1 MIFADSWHG
10 WQAFLRVSTF
20 WNEKCILNPVP
31 MSFPGL
37 SEEEGKRWPL
47 GLRACFFFAA
57 YLAGGFLSTRLLFAP
72 YNAIVFWPP
81 SGLMLGALL
90 VAGPGEWFAF
100 VLAAV
105 PASILF
111 ETSVHHHSPLL
122 GAAFACGNIVE
133 ATVGNWFLRRFLG
146 GVPRLER
153 SRDVLR
159 LVLVCAVIAAIGATT
174 GLFCANVF
182 YNDMPLTRLWPLW
195 WSADALG
202 LLIFTPFVLAWAGPG
217 RRTPAGLAKVLS
229 PESALFFLILAAGG
243 AIAFGGI
250 PLMDVQMPY
259 PSVVFPL
266 LLWGSMRLPARTL
279 TAGMV
284 LIAVICAASMAAGGG
299 TSWIATFGPM
309 RTLVHLQAF
318 LCVCEICV
326 LFPGAMVAQRRIA
339 EARVLALNEN
349 LERRVCERTAELEA
363 SRSEFRE
370 LTSIAPVGIFR
381 MDAAKQVIFVNEK
394 WCAMAG
400 ISTEEA
406 NGQGWLTAVHP
417 MDRAR
422 VLDDWSGHGELHGLD
437 FRFSSHAG
445 AVTWVLAQF
454 TPQIQD
460 DKLTGYIGCITDI
473 TARKQAEILL
483 QQTQQQL
490 ETGIRERTTELSRR
504 NEELSRQ
511 MTERDRIARELLD
524 SESTLRAFFQSAP
537 MMMGI
542 VELMRDDIFFVSV
555 NASAATAFMG
565 AGSLPSAGRTVRE
578 MGWTSEETEPW
589 LEKFRESE
597 RLRQPM
603 RLRQRRMIGG
613 QEREI
618 AATVFFLGRA
628 AAGQPRYCYVAEDIT
643 ESARSQETTERFRAI
658 LEATT
663 DMVGMA
669 DKFGRFFYINGAG
682 RDLLGLAPDEP
693 LTGLRLPEVH
703 APWASDLV
711 ALEGLPVAMI
721 EGAWQGET
729 AVLSRNGPDVP
740 ASELI
745 LAHKSPSGS
754 VEFLSTIIRDM
765 SEQKEAEVR
774 IKASLEEK
782 EVLLKEIHHRV
793 KNNLQIVSS
802 LLQLQAS
809 YIRDPEALNIFE
821 ESRDRIKSMA
831 LIHEQLYQSNDLA
844 QIDFP
849 EYLRSL
855 LNMVLSAHRTK
866 NVRVETQLHVDP
878 VSLDLDTAIPVGLIT
893 NELVTNSLKYAFAG
907 RSVGEIGVRLTKS
920 DTGDYLLMVSDN
932 GVGLPEKFN
941 FDKATS
947 LGLRLVRILARQM
960 RARLEISNGMGT
972 QFRVY
977 FKSQSNA

>member
-1 MIFADSWHG
+1 M
-10 WQAFLRVSTF
+10 LVS
-20 WNEKCILNPVP
+20 
-31 MSFPGL
+31 
-37 SEEEGKRWPL
+37 
-47 GLRACFFFAA
+47 
-57 YLAGGFLSTRLLFAP
+57 AG
-72 YNAIVFWPP
+72 
-81 SGLMLGALL
+81 
-90 VAGPGEWFAF
+90 
-100 VLAAV
+100 LAAV
-105 PASILF
+105 GAGCTLLFTVHFAS
-111 ETSVHHHSPLL
+111 
-122 GAAFACGNIVE
+122 
-133 ATVGNWFLRRFLG
+133 
-146 GVPRLER
+146 
-153 SRDVLR
+153 D
-159 LVLVCAVIAAIGATT
+159 IA
-174 GLFCANVF
+174 L
-182 YNDMPLTRLWPLW
+182 PPLWPLW

-202 LLIFTPFVLAWAGPG
+202 LMIFAPLVLAWAG
-217 RRTPAGLAKVLS
+217 RTSADQPERGKTLSAESFLFLAILGVTAAAVFDATPFLGLRIPFPAA
-229 PESALFFLILAAGG
+229 
-243 AIAFGGI
+243 
-250 PLMDVQMPY
+250 
-259 PSVVFPL
+259 VFPL
-266 LLWGSMRLPARTL
+266 LMWGSMRLSARTS
-279 TAGMV
+279 T
-284 LIAVICAASMAAGGG
+284 ASMVILAGVTAACLSAGGG
-299 TSWIATFGPM
+299 TFWLVSFGPT
-309 RTLVHLQAF
+309 RTLTHLQAF
-318 LCVCEICV
+318 LCVSQLCL
-326 LFPGAMVAQRRIA
+326 LFSGAMVGGRRSA
-339 EARVLALNEN
+339 EARVNALNEN
-349 LERRVCERTAELEA
+349 LERSVSSRTAELEE
-363 SRSEFRE
+363 SRSRYRE
-370 LTSIAPVGIFR
+370 LTGIAPVGIFR
-381 MDAAKQVIFVNEK
+381 MDAARQIIYVNEK
-394 WCAMAG
+394 WCAMTG
-400 ISTEEA
+400 ISAEKA
-406 NGQGWLTAVHP
+406 AGLGWLAAVHP
-417 MDRAR
+417 MDRGYVTEHFAGQDEIR
-422 VLDDWSGHGELHGLD
+422 NFE
-437 FRFSSHAG
+437 FRFSLPGG
-445 AVTWVLAQF
+445 AVTWVLAQCV
-454 TPQIQD
+454 PQTQD
-460 DKLTGYIGCITDI
+460 DRVAGYIGCITDM
-473 TARKQAEILL
+473 TARKQAELLL
-483 QQTQQQL
+483 QQTQEQL
-490 ETGIRERTTELSRR
+490 ETGICEATAELSRR
-504 NEELSRQ
+504 NEELNQQ
-511 MTERDRIARELLD
+511 MAERDRIARELLD

-555 NASAATAFMG
+555 NAAASSTLMA
-565 AGSLPSAGRTVRE
+565 AGSLPAAGRTVRE
-578 MGWTSEETEPW
+578 MGWTAEEIEPW

-597 RLRQPM
+597 RRRQPS
-603 RLRQRRMIGG
+603 RLRLRRMIGG
-613 QEREI
+613 QERDFT
-618 AATVFFLGRA
+618 ATVSFLGRSV
-628 AAGQPRYCYVAEDIT
+628 AGQPRYCYVAEDIT
-643 ESARSQETTERFRAI
+643 ESARSQETSERFRAI

-703 APWASDLV
+703 APWAADLV

-729 AVLSRNGPDVP
+729 AVLSRNGPEVP

-782 EVLLKEIHHRV
+782 EILLKEIHHRV

-809 YIRDPEALNIFE
+809 YIKDTDALQIFE

-855 LNMVLSAHRTK
+855 LNMVLSAHRSNRT
-866 NVRVETQLHVDP
+866 RVETNLHVDP

-920 DTGDYLLMVSDN
+920 ESGDFLLMISDN

-947 LGLRLVRILARQM
+947 LGLRLVRILTRQM

-977 FKSQSNA
+977 FKSQANA

>member
-1 MIFADSWHG
+1 MA
-10 WQAFLRVSTF
+10 L
-20 WNEKCILNPVP
+20 
-31 MSFPGL
+31 PGF
-37 SEEEGKRWPL
+37 SKEEPKRWPL
-47 GLRACFFFAA
+47 AVRACLFFVA
-57 YLAGGFLSTRLLFAP
+57 YLAGGLLSTRLLFAP

-81 SGLMLGALL
+81 SGLMLGAFL
-90 VAGPGEWFAF
+90 VAGPGEWLAF
-100 VLAAV
+100 VIAAI
-105 PASILF
+105 PASIFF
-111 ETSVHHHSPLL
+111 ETSFHHHSPLL
-122 GAAFACGNIVE
+122 GAAFACGNILE
-133 ATVGNWFLRRFLG
+133 AGVGNWILRRSG

-153 SRDVLR
+153 GRDVLR
-159 LVLVCAVIAAIGATT
+159 LVLVSAGIAVIGATA
-174 GLFCANVF
+174 GLLSTNFF
-182 YNDMPLTRLWPLW
+182 YSDVRLTHLWPLW

-202 LLIFTPFVLAWAGPG
+202 LFIFTPL
-217 RRTPAGLAKVLS
+217 VLS
-229 PESALFFLILAAGG
+229 WTGPARGISQAGRDNVFSTESVIFFAILAAAAG
-243 AIAFGGI
+243 IAFGGI
-250 PLMDVQMPY
+250 PLLDTQMPY
-259 PSVVFPL
+259 PAVTFPL
-266 LLWGSMRLPARTL
+266 LLWGSMRLPFRTL
-279 TAGMV
+279 TTGMI
-284 LIAVICAASMAAGGG
+284 LLATIAAASMAAGGG
-299 TSWIATFGPM
+299 GVWLVAYGPV

-318 LCVCEICV
+318 LTVCQLCL
-326 LFPGAMVAQRRIA
+326 LFPGAIVAQRRIA
-339 EARVLALNEN
+339 EIRVQSLNES
-349 LERRVCERTAELEA
+349 LERRVSDRTAELEE
-363 SRSEFRE
+363 SRSQYRE
-370 LTSIAPVGIFR
+370 LTNIAPVGIFR
-381 MDAAKQVIFVNEK
+381 LDADKQIIYVNDK
-394 WCAMAG
+394 WCAIAG
-400 ISTEEA
+400 INADEA
-406 NGQGWLTAVHP
+406 QGQRWLAAVHP

-422 VLDDWSGHGELHGLD
+422 VSDDWSGHGELRGLD
-437 FRFSSHAG
+437 FRFALPG
-445 AVTWVLAQF
+445 GTITWVLAQY
-454 TPQIQD
+454 TPQIED
-460 DKLTGYIGCITDI
+460 ETLTGYIGCITDI

-490 ETGIRERTTELSRR
+490 ESGIRERTTELSRR
-504 NEELSRQ
+504 NEELNRQ
-511 MTERDRIARELLD
+511 MTERDRIARELLE

-578 MGWTSEETEPW
+578 MGWSDEETAPW
-589 LEKFRESE
+589 LEKFRDSE

-618 AATVFFLGRA
+618 AATVFFLGRS

-693 LTGLRLPEVH
+693 VAGLRLPEVH
-703 APWASDLV
+703 AAWAADLV

-809 YIRDPEALNIFE
+809 YIKDVDALNIFE

-866 NVRVETQLHVDP
+866 SVRVETQLHVDP

-907 RSVGEIGVRLTKS
+907 RNVGEIGVRLTRS
-920 DTGDYLLMVSDN
+920 EAGDYLLMVSDN

-947 LGLRLVRILARQM
+947 LGLRLVRILTKQM

>member
-1 MIFADSWHG
+1 M
-10 WQAFLRVSTF
+10 
-20 WNEKCILNPVP
+20 
-31 MSFPGL
+31 
-37 SEEEGKRWPL
+37 
-47 GLRACFFFAA
+47 
-57 YLAGGFLSTRLLFAP
+57 
-72 YNAIVFWPP
+72 
-81 SGLMLGALL
+81 
-90 VAGPGEWFAF
+90 
-100 VLAAV
+100 
-105 PASILF
+105 
-111 ETSVHHHSPLL
+111 
-122 GAAFACGNIVE
+122 
-133 ATVGNWFLRRFLG
+133 
-146 GVPRLER
+146 PRLGKP
-153 SRDVLR
+153 RDVLR
-159 LVLVCAVIAAIGATT
+159 LVMICLAVAVIGATC
-174 GLFCANVF
+174 GLVF
-182 YNDMPLTRLWPLW
+182 ENLFLDDVPVLRLWPFW

-202 LLIFTPFVLAWAGPG
+202 LVIFTPLMLAWAGPQSKSAAPVRSG
-217 RRTPAGLAKVLS
+217 NSVFM
-229 PESALFFLILAAGG
+229 ESAGFIAVLVIGG
-243 AIAFGGI
+243 AIAFGGT
-250 PLMDVQMPY
+250 PLKVEMPY
-259 PSVVFPL
+259 PSVTFPL
-266 LLWGSMRLPARTL
+266 LLWGSMRLSSRTL
-279 TAGMV
+279 TGGMV
-284 LIAVICAASMAAGGG
+284 LLAFIAALSMAGGG
-299 TSWIATFGPM
+299 GKFWIETFGPV

-318 LCVCEICV
+318 LWVSQLCI
-326 LFPGAMVAQRRIA
+326 LFPSAMVAQRRIA
-339 EARVLALNEN
+339 ESRVKSLNES
-349 LERRVCERTAELEA
+349 LERRVTDRTAELEE
-363 SRSEFRE
+363 SRSRYRE

-381 MDAAKQVIFVNEK
+381 MDAEKQIIYVNEK

-400 ISTEEA
+400 IPAETA
-406 NGQGWLTAVHP
+406 YGQGWLAVVHA
-417 MDRAR
+417 MDRGR
-422 VLDDWSGHGELHGLD
+422 VTGDWSGNREVQDLD
-437 FRFSSHAG
+437 FRFVLPGGS
-445 AVTWVLAQF
+445 VTWVVAQF
-454 TPQIQD
+454 APQIQD
-460 DKLTGYIGCITDI
+460 DKLMGYIGCMLDI
-473 TARKQAEILL
+473 TERKQAEILL
-483 QQTQQQL
+483 HQTQQQL
-490 ETGIRERTTELSRR
+490 ETGIRERTAELSRR

-511 MTERDRIARELLD
+511 MGERDRIARELLE

-555 NASAATAFMG
+555 NSSAASTLMG
-565 AGSLPSAGRTVRE
+565 AGTLPAAGRTTRE
-578 MGWTSEETEPW
+578 LGWTPEEIEPW

-597 RLRQPM
+597 RRRQPM
-603 RLRQRRMIGG
+603 RMRVRRMIGG
-613 QEREI
+613 QERDF
-618 AATVFFLGRA
+618 AATVSFLGRS
-628 AAGQPRYCYVAEDIT
+628 AAGTPRYCYVAEDIT

-669 DKFGRFFYINGAG
+669 DKFGRLFYINGAG

-693 LTGLRLPEVH
+693 LTGLRLPDVH

-729 AVLSRNGPDVP
+729 AVLSRNGPEVP

-809 YIRDPEALNIFE
+809 YIKDADALNIFE

-855 LNMVLSAHRTK
+855 LNMVMSAHRT
-866 NVRVETQLHVDP
+866 NRTRVETKLHVDP
-878 VSLDLDTAIPVGLIT
+878 VQLDLDTAIPVGLIT

-907 RSVGEIGVRLTKS
+907 RTVGEIGVRLTSSKE
-920 DTGDYLLMVSDN
+920 GDFVLIISDN

-941 FDKATS
+941 FDKASS
-947 LGLRLVRILARQM
+947 LGLRLVRILTKQM

-972 QFRVY
+972 EFRVY
-977 FKSQSNA
+977 FKSQVTATA

>member
-1 MIFADSWHG
+1 
-10 WQAFLRVSTF
+10 
-20 WNEKCILNPVP
+20 
-31 MSFPGL
+31 MSLTGFPEVR
-37 SEEEGKRWPL
+37 SKRWPL
-47 GLRACFFFAA
+47 AIRALLFLVA
-57 YLAGGFLSTRLLFAP
+57 YLVGGFLGTRLLFAP
-72 YNAIVFWPP
+72 YDVVAFSPP

-90 VAGPGEWFAF
+90 VAGPGEWIAF
-100 VLAAV
+100 VLAAL
-105 PASILF
+105 PASIF
-111 ETSVHHHSPLL
+111 VEVYVQHHSPLM
-122 GAAFACGNIVE
+122 GVAFVCGNFAE
-133 ATVGNWFLRRFLG
+133 AAVGNWLLRRFLG

-153 SRDVLR
+153 ASDVLR
-159 LVLVCAVIAAIGATT
+159 LALVCPVVAVIGATFSVV
-174 GLFCANVF
+174 LANCFFSDVS
-182 YNDMPLTRLWPLW
+182 LLHLWPYS
-195 WSADALG
+195 WSADTVG
-202 LLIFTPFVLAWAGPG
+202 LLIFTPLVLAWAQGAPDAPSQAG
-217 RRTPAGLAKVLS
+217 RGKVLTV
-229 PESALFFLILAAGG
+229 ESGSFFAILGIAA
-243 AIAFGGI
+243 AIAFGGA
-250 PLMDVQMPY
+250 PFLDVQMPF
-259 PSVVFPL
+259 PSIAFPL
-266 LLWGSMRLPARTL
+266 LLWGSMRLPVRTL

-284 LIAVICAASMAAGGG
+284 LLAALAALCMAAGGG
-299 TSWIATFGPM
+299 SVWVSTFGPT
-309 RTLVHLQAF
+309 RTLVHLQTF
-318 LCVCEICV
+318 LCVSQLCI
-326 LFPGAMVAQRRIA
+326 LLPGAMVAQRRIA
-339 EARVLALNEN
+339 ETRVQSLNES
-349 LERRVCERTAELEA
+349 LERRVSNRTAELEE
-363 SRSEFRE
+363 SRSRYRE
-370 LTSIAPVGIFR
+370 LASIAPVGIFR
-381 MDAAKQVIFVNEK
+381 MDAGKQMIYVNEK

-400 ISTEEA
+400 IPAEKA
-406 NGQGWLTAVHP
+406 AGQGWLAAVHP
-417 MDRAR
+417 MDRGR
-422 VLDDWSGHGELHGLD
+422 VLEDWAGRGEVRDLD
-437 FRFSSHAG
+437 FRFG
-445 AVTWVLAQF
+445 LPNGEVTWVLAQF
-454 TPQIQD
+454 APQIHE

-490 ETGIRERTTELSRR
+490 ETGIRERTAELSRR
-504 NEELSRQ
+504 NEELNRQ
-511 MTERDRIARELLD
+511 MTERDRIARELLE

-555 NASAATAFMG
+555 NSSAASTLMG
-565 AGSLPSAGRTVRE
+565 GGTLPAPGRTVRE
-578 MGWTSEETEPW
+578 MGWTSEEIEPW

-597 RLRQPM
+597 RRRQPM
-603 RLRQRRMIGG
+603 RLRHRRMISG
-613 QEREI
+613 QEREF
-618 AATVFFLGRA
+618 AATVSFLGRSA
-628 AAGQPRYCYVAEDIT
+628 ADQPRYCYMAEDIT

-658 LEATT
+658 LEVTT

-693 LTGLRLPEVH
+693 LTGLSLPDVH
-703 APWASDLV
+703 APWAADLV
-711 ALEGLPVAMI
+711 ALEGLPVALI

-729 AVLSRNGPDVP
+729 AVISRNGPEVP

-774 IKASLEEK
+774 VKASLEEK

-809 YIRDPEALNIFE
+809 YIKDPDALNIFE

-831 LIHEQLYQSNDLA
+831 LIHEHLYQSNDLA

-855 LNMVLSAHRTK
+855 HSMVLSAHRSNRT
-866 NVRVETQLHVDP
+866 RVETRLHVDP

-920 DTGDYLLMVSDN
+920 ETGEFLLMVSDN

-947 LGLRLVRILARQM
+947 LGLRLVRILSKQM

-972 QFRVY
+972 QFRMY

>member
-1 MIFADSWHG
+1 
-10 WQAFLRVSTF
+10 
-20 WNEKCILNPVP
+20 
-31 MSFPGL
+31 MSQSGH
-37 SEEEGKRWPL
+37 SEAEGRRWPL
-47 GLRACFFFAA
+47 PARALIFFAA
-57 YLAGGFLSTRLLFAP
+57 YVIGTCASAPLLFAP
-72 YNAIVFWPP
+72 YHPMAFWPGG
-81 SGLMLGALL
+81 GLMLGALL
-90 VAGPGEWFAF
+90 VAGPGEWMAF
-100 VLAAV
+100 VLAAI
-105 PASILF
+105 PASILVEVF
-111 ETSVHHHSPLL
+111 LRHH
-122 GAAFACGNIVE
+122 GVWAGVMFAGTD
-133 ATVGNWFLRRFLG
+133 TVQAMAGSWFLGKFFG

-153 SRDVLR
+153 VRDVLR
-159 LVLVCAVIAAIGATT
+159 LVIVCFVLAIGGSAVSAFFYT
-174 GLFCANVF
+174 GLFMTDIPFTHV
-182 YNDMPLTRLWPLW
+182 WPMW
-195 WSADALG
+195 WGSDALG
-202 LLIFTPFVLAWAGPG
+202 LLLFTPLVLAWGG
-217 RRTPAGLAKVLS
+217 RTPAVSPSSGRGRVLS
-229 PESALFFLILAAGG
+229 VESVIFLGVVGVAG
-243 AIAFGGI
+243 AISFGGI
-250 PLMDVQMPY
+250 PFIDVQMPY
-259 PSVVFPL
+259 PAVAFPL

-279 TAGMV
+279 TLGVV
-284 LIAVICAASMAAGGG
+284 LLAAMAAACMAAGGG
-299 TSWIATFGPM
+299 SYWIEAFGPL
-309 RTLVHLQAF
+309 RTYFHVQTF
-318 LCVCEICV
+318 LCVSELCS
-326 LFPGAMVAQRRIA
+326 LFPSAVVAQRRLA
-339 EARVLALNEN
+339 EARAQSLNES
-349 LERRVCERTAELEA
+349 LEHRVTSRTAELEE
-363 SRSEFRE
+363 SRSRYRE
-370 LTSIAPVGIFR
+370 LTNIAPVGIFR
-381 MDAAKQVIFVNEK
+381 MNAEKQIIFVNDK

-400 ISTEEA
+400 ISAEGA
-406 NGQGWLTAVHP
+406 FGQGWLAAVHP
-417 MDRAR
+417 MDRGR
-422 VLDDWSGHGELHGLD
+422 VVEDWACRGEVRDLD
-437 FRFSSHAG
+437 FRFALPDG
-445 AVTWVLAQF
+445 AVRWVLAQF

-473 TARKQAEILL
+473 TERKQAEIML

-490 ETGIRERTTELSRR
+490 EGGIRERTAELSRR
-504 NEELSRQ
+504 NEELNHQ
-511 MTERDRIARELLD
+511 MTERDRIARELLE

-542 VELMRDDIFFVSV
+542 VELMKDDIFFVSV
-555 NASAATAFMG
+555 NSSSASTLMG
-565 AGSLPSAGRTVRE
+565 GGTPPAAGRTVRE
-578 MGWTSEETEPW
+578 MGWTNEEIEPW

-597 RLRQPM
+597 RHRKPM
-603 RLRQRRMIGG
+603 RLRHRRLISG
-613 QEREI
+613 QEREF
-618 AATVFFLGRA
+618 AATVSFLGRS

-643 ESARSQETTERFRAI
+643 ESARAQETTERFRAI

-669 DKFGRFFYINGAG
+669 DKFGRLFYVNGAG

-693 LTGLRLPEVH
+693 IGNLRLPDVH

-729 AVLSRNGPDVP
+729 AVLSRNGPEVP

-765 SEQKEAEVR
+765 SEQKEAESR

-809 YIRDPEALNIFE
+809 YIKDPDALNIFE

-849 EYLRSL
+849 EYMRSL
-855 LNMVLSAHRTK
+855 LNMVLSANRTK
-866 NVRVETQLHVDP
+866 GIHVETRLHIDP

-907 RSVGEIGVRLTKS
+907 RNMGEIGVRLTKS
-920 DTGDYLLMVSDN
+920 DTGDFVLMVSDN
-932 GVGLPEKFN
+932 GVGLPAKFN

-947 LGLRLVRILARQM
+947 LGLRLVRILTKQM

-972 QFRVY
+972 EFRIY
-977 FKSQSNA
+977 FRLQSNA

>member
-1 MIFADSWHG
+1 M
-10 WQAFLRVSTF
+10 LVSAG
-20 WNEKCILNPVP
+20 IAV
-31 MSFPGL
+31 
-37 SEEEGKRWPL
+37 L
-47 GLRACFFFAA
+47 GTVSSL
-57 YLAGGFLSTRLLFAP
+57 
-72 YNAIVFWPP
+72 
-81 SGLMLGALL
+81 
-90 VAGPGEWFAF
+90 
-100 VLAAV
+100 
-105 PASILF
+105 
-111 ETSVHHHSPLL
+111 
-122 GAAFACGNIVE
+122 AFANY
-133 ATVGNWFLRRFLG
+133 FLNAL
-146 GVPRLER
+146 
-153 SRDVLR
+153 
-159 LVLVCAVIAAIGATT
+159 
-174 GLFCANVF
+174 
-182 YNDMPLTRLWPLW
+182 PLSRLWPLW
-195 WSADALG
+195 WSSDALG
-202 LLIFTPFVLAWAGPG
+202 LVLFTPLVLAWAAPAPG
-217 RRTPAGLAKVLS
+217 SQPRSRTALLA
-229 PESALFFLILAAGG
+229 ESASFFVILGITAAVGFGGMPFVGAPIPFPSVTFPMLLWSSIRLSARTSTTGTVLLAAIASASLAAGG
-243 AIAFGGI
+243 GEFWLISFGH
-250 PLMDVQMPY
+250 L
-259 PSVVFPL
+259 
-266 LLWGSMRLPARTL
+266 RT
-279 TAGMV
+279 
-284 LIAVICAASMAAGGG
+284 
-299 TSWIATFGPM
+299 F
-309 RTLVHLQAF
+309 VHLQAF
-318 LCVCEICV
+318 LGISELCV
-326 LFPGAMVAQRRIA
+326 LFSGAMMARRRSA
-339 EARVLALNEN
+339 EARVKALNEN
-349 LERRVCERTAELEA
+349 LERSVSTRTAELEE
-363 SRSEFRE
+363 SRSSYRE
-370 LTSIAPVGIFR
+370 LASITPVGIFR
-381 MDAAKQVIFVNEK
+381 MDAAKQIVYVNEK
-394 WCAMAG
+394 WCAMTG
-400 ISTEEA
+400 ISAEKA
-406 NGQGWLTAVHP
+406 LGHGWLAAVHP
-417 MDRAR
+417 MDRGR
-422 VLDDWSGHGELHGLD
+422 VTEHWAVHEEFRDFD
-437 FRFSSHAG
+437 FRFGVPSG
-445 AVTWVLAQF
+445 VVTWVLAQCV
-454 TPQIQD
+454 PRIQD
-460 DKLTGYIGCITDI
+460 DRVTGYIGCLTDI
-473 TARKQAEILL
+473 TARKQAELLL

-490 ETGIRERTTELSRR
+490 ETGIRERTAELSQR
-504 NEELSRQ
+504 NEELSRE
-511 MTERDRIARELLD
+511 MAERDRIARELLD

-555 NASAATAFMG
+555 NGAAASTLMA
-565 AGSLPSAGRTVRE
+565 AGSLPAAGRTVRE
-578 MGWTSEETEPW
+578 LGWTAEEINPW

-597 RLRQPM
+597 RRRQPM
-603 RLRQRRMIGG
+603 RMRLRRMIGG
-613 QEREI
+613 QEREF
-618 AATVFFLGRA
+618 AATVSFLGRS

-669 DKFGRFFYINGAG
+669 DKFGRLFYINGAG

-693 LTGLRLPEVH
+693 LTGLRLPDVH
-703 APWASDLV
+703 APWAADLV

-729 AVLSRNGPDVP
+729 AVLSRNGPEIP

-809 YIRDPEALNIFE
+809 YIKDTDALHIFE

-855 LNMVLSAHRTK
+855 LNMVLSAHRSNRT
-866 NVRVETQLHVDP
+866 RVETRLHVDP

-907 RSVGEIGVRLTKS
+907 RSTGEIGVRLTKS
-920 DTGDYLLMVSDN
+920 EAGDFLLMVSDN

-947 LGLRLVRILARQM
+947 LGLRLVRILTKQM
-960 RARLEISNGMGT
+960 RARLEITNAMGT